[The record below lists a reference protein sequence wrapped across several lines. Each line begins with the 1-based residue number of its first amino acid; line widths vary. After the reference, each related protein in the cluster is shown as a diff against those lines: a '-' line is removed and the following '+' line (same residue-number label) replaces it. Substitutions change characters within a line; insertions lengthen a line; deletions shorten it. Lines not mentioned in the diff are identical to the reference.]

1 MKLFK
6 ISIETKPGKLYR
18 AFIKGQHRAKKL
30 AVTLL
35 RREQQTENRLTYNIV
50 VVSFKNGRA
59 YYDTRE
65 GQIVVYTP
73 QQEDD
78 YWILSE
84 DEEESDTLDYFDRLG
99 IEASTIYGRV

>member
-50 VVSFKNGRA
+50 IVSFKNGHA

-65 GQIVVYTP
+65 GKITKYEAP
-73 QQEDD
+73 KEDD
-78 YWILSE
+78 YWMVFDDE
-84 DEEESDTLDYFDRLG
+84 DETIGS
-99 IEASTIYGRV
+99 EADNFAGVGSVWS